1 MHCSRKGEEKMVEK
15 DRLPQIL
22 MHIFM
27 ILLTLCCVL
36 PFLLMVMASFTEE
49 ATLVRNGY
57 SFFPEKFSLE
67 TYNYIFKSAN
77 TIFRGYF
84 MTIYVTVLG
93 TLCNLTLTILFAYPL
108 SRKDLPFRNGISFF
122 LFFTMLFNGGLVPTY
137 MMYAN
142 TFHIKNTIWA
152 LIVPS
157 LMMNAFYVIMMRS
170 FFSASIPDSLIEA
183 AKLDGASEL
192 KVLTRVIIPL
202 SKPMMVTLVLMVG
215 LNYWNDWMN
224 GLYYVSDQ
232 SLYTIQMILN
242 NMISNINFLAKNA
255 SLFGATKIALPTV
268 GIRMGIAVIAVLPIL
283 VIYPF
288 LQKYFVKGIVVG
300 GVKG

>member
-1 MHCSRKGEEKMVEK
+1 MVEHDK
-15 DRLPQIL
+15 LQQTL
-22 MHIFM
+22 MHLFM
-27 ILLTLCCVL
+27 IILVLCCVL

-49 ATLVRNGY
+49 QTLIRNGY

-67 TYNYIFKSAN
+67 TYRYIFRSAN
-77 TIFRGYF
+77 TIFKGYF
-84 MTIYVTVLG
+84 MTIFVTVVG
-93 TLCNLTLTILFAYPL
+93 TLCNISMTVLFAYPL
-108 SRKDLPFRNGISFF
+108 SRKDLPYRSGLSFF

-152 LIVPS
+152 LIIPS

-170 FFSASIPDSLIEA
+170 FFTSSIPDSLIEA
-183 AKLDGASEL
+183 AKLDGASEMKIL
-192 KVLTRVIIPL
+192 TKVILPL
-202 SKPMMVTLVLMVG
+202 SKPMLVTLVLMVG

-224 GLYYVSDQ
+224 GMYYVNDN
-232 SLYTIQMILN
+232 SLNTIQMILN
-242 NMISNINFLAKNA
+242 NMIQNVEFLSRSASVLGADAAKI
-255 SLFGATKIALPTV
+255 KMPTV
-268 GIRMGIAVIAVLPIL
+268 GIRMGIAVIAVLP
-283 VIYPF
+283 VMAIYPF

>member
-1 MHCSRKGEEKMVEK
+1 MVEHDK
-15 DRLPQIL
+15 LQQTL
-22 MHIFM
+22 MHLFM
-27 ILLTLCCVL
+27 IILVLCCVL

-49 ATLVRNGY
+49 QTLIRNGY

-67 TYNYIFKSAN
+67 TYRYIFRSAN
-77 TIFRGYF
+77 TIFKGYF
-84 MTIYVTVLG
+84 MTIFVTVVG
-93 TLCNLTLTILFAYPL
+93 TLCNISMTVLFAYPL
-108 SRKDLPFRNGISFF
+108 SRKDLPYRSGLSFF

-152 LIVPS
+152 LIIPS

-170 FFSASIPDSLIEA
+170 FFTSSIPDSLIEA
-183 AKLDGASEL
+183 AKLDGASEMKIL
-192 KVLTRVIIPL
+192 TKVILPL
-202 SKPMMVTLVLMVG
+202 SKPMLVTLVLMVG

-224 GLYYVSDQ
+224 GMYYVNDN
-232 SLYTIQMILN
+232 SLNTIQMILN
-242 NMISNINFLAKNA
+242 NMIQNVEFLSKSASVLGADAAKI
-255 SLFGATKIALPTV
+255 KMPTV
-268 GIRMGIAVIAVLPIL
+268 GIRMGIAVIAVLPVM

>member
-1 MHCSRKGEEKMVEK
+1 MVEHDK
-15 DRLPQIL
+15 LQQTL
-22 MHIFM
+22 MHLFM
-27 ILLTLCCVL
+27 IVLVLCCVL

-49 ATLVRNGY
+49 QTLIRNGY

-67 TYNYIFKSAN
+67 TYRYIFRSAN

-84 MTIYVTVLG
+84 MTVFVTVIG
-93 TLCNLTLTILFAYPL
+93 TTCNIAMTVLFAYPL
-108 SRKDLPFRNGISFF
+108 SRKDLPYRNILSFI

-152 LIVPS
+152 LIIPS

-170 FFSASIPDSLIEA
+170 FFTTSIPDSLIEA
-183 AKLDGASEL
+183 AKLDGASEMKILL
-192 KVLTRVIIPL
+192 KVILPL
-202 SKPMMVTLVLMVG
+202 SKPMLVTLVLMVG

-224 GLYYVSDQ
+224 GMYYVNDN
-232 SLYTIQMILN
+232 SLNTIQMILN
-242 NMISNINFLAKNA
+242 NMIQNVEFLSRSASMLGADAAKI
-255 SLFGATKIALPTV
+255 KMPTV
-268 GIRMGIAVIAVLPIL
+268 GIRMGIAVIAVLPVM

>member
-1 MHCSRKGEEKMVEK
+1 MVQHDK
-15 DRLPQIL
+15 FQQAL

-27 ILLTLCCVL
+27 ILLVLSCVL

-49 ATLVRNGY
+49 TTLTRNGY
-57 SFFPEKFSLE
+57 SFIPEVFSLE
-67 TYNYIFKSAN
+67 TYRYIIRSAG
-77 TIFRGYF
+77 TILRGYV
-84 MTIYVTVLG
+84 MTIVVTVIG
-93 TLCNLTLTILFAYPL
+93 TVCNLLLTILFAYPL
-108 SRKDLPFRNGISFF
+108 SRKDLPYRSGLSFF

-142 TFHIKNTIWA
+142 TFHIKNTIFA

-170 FFSASIPDSLIEA
+170 FFSSSIPDSLIEA
-183 AKLDGASEL
+183 AKLDGASERKIL
-192 KVLTRVIIPL
+192 MSIVVPL
-202 SKPMMVTLVLMVG
+202 SKPMIVTLVLMVG
-215 LNYWNDWMN
+215 LGYLNDWMN
-224 GLYYVSDQ
+224 GLYYVTEQ
-232 SLYTIQMILN
+232 KLYTIQMILN
-242 NMISNINFLAKNA
+242 NMINNIEFLTRNA
-255 SLFGATKIALPTV
+255 SMLGSAAANMKIPQV

-288 LQKYFVKGIVVG
+288 LQKYFVKGIVIG

>member
-1 MHCSRKGEEKMVEK
+1 MVQHDK
-15 DRLPQIL
+15 FQQAL

-27 ILLTLCCVL
+27 ILLVLSCVL

-49 ATLVRNGY
+49 TTLTRNGY
-57 SFFPEKFSLE
+57 SFIPEVFSLE
-67 TYNYIFKSAN
+67 TYRYIIRSAG
-77 TIFRGYF
+77 TILRGYV
-84 MTIYVTVLG
+84 MTIVVTVIG
-93 TLCNLTLTILFAYPL
+93 TVCNLLLTILFAYPL
-108 SRKDLPFRNGISFF
+108 SRKDLPYRSGLSFF

-142 TFHIKNTIWA
+142 NFHIKNTIFA

-170 FFSASIPDSLIEA
+170 FFSSSIPDSLIEA
-183 AKLDGASEL
+183 AKLDGASERKIL
-192 KVLTRVIIPL
+192 MSIVVPL
-202 SKPMMVTLVLMVG
+202 SKPMIVTLVLMVG
-215 LNYWNDWMN
+215 LGYWNDWMN
-224 GLYYVSDQ
+224 GLYYVTEQ
-232 SLYTIQMILN
+232 KLYTIQMILN
-242 NMISNINFLAKNA
+242 NMINNIEFLTRNA
-255 SLFGATKIALPTV
+255 SMLGSAAANMKIPQV

-288 LQKYFVKGIVVG
+288 LQKYFVKGIVIG

>member
-1 MHCSRKGEEKMVEK
+1 MVEHDK
-15 DRLPQIL
+15 LQQTL

-27 ILLTLCCVL
+27 IVLVLCCIL
-36 PFLLMVMASFTEE
+36 PFLLMVMASFTDEQ
-49 ATLVRNGY
+49 TLIRNGY
-57 SFFPEKFSLE
+57 SFFPEKFSLD
-67 TYNYIFKSAN
+67 TYRYIFRSAK

-84 MTIYVTVLG
+84 MTIFVTVVG
-93 TLCNLTLTILFAYPL
+93 TVCNITMTVLFAYPL
-108 SRKDLPFRNGISFF
+108 SRKDLPYRNILSFI

-142 TFHIKNTIWA
+142 TLHIKNTIWA

-170 FFSASIPDSLIEA
+170 FFTTSIPDSLIEA
-183 AKLDGASEL
+183 AKLDGASEMKIL
-192 KVLTRVIIPL
+192 SKVILPL
-202 SKPMMVTLVLMVG
+202 SKPMLVTLVLMVG

-224 GLYYVSDQ
+224 GMYYVTDN
-232 SLYTIQMILN
+232 SLNTIQMILN
-242 NMISNINFLAKNA
+242 NMIQNVEFLSKSASMLGTGAVSAKM
-255 SLFGATKIALPTV
+255 PTV
-268 GIRMGIAVIAVLPIL
+268 GIRMGIAVIAVLPVM

>member
-1 MHCSRKGEEKMVEK
+1 MVQHDK
-15 DRLPQIL
+15 KTQFVMNL
-22 MHIFM
+22 FM
-27 ILLTLCCVL
+27 IILTLCCVL
-36 PFLLMVMASFTEE
+36 PFLLMVSASFTQE
-49 ATLVRNGY
+49 AALTRNGY
-57 SFFPEKFSLE
+57 QFIPEVFSLE
-67 TYNYIFKSAN
+67 TYSYLMKSAN
-77 TIFRGYF
+77 TIVKGYG
-84 MTIYVTVLG
+84 MTILVTVLG
-93 TLCNLTLTILFAYPL
+93 TLANLTLTILFAYPL
-108 SRKDLPFRNGISFF
+108 SRKDLPYRGALSFF

-152 LIVPS
+152 LIVPG

-192 KVLTRVIIPL
+192 QVLWQVIIPL
-202 SKPMMVTLVLMVG
+202 SKPMIVTLVLMVG

-224 GLYYVSDQ
+224 GLYYVNDQ
-232 SLYTIQMILN
+232 NLYTIQMILN
-242 NMISNINFLAKNA
+242 NMINNIEFLSKNA
-255 SLFGATKIALPTV
+255 SLFGAGAAVVKMPTV
-268 GIRMGIAVIAVLPIL
+268 GIRMGIAVIAVLPIM

-288 LQKYFVKGIVVG
+288 LQKYFVKGIVIG

>member
-1 MHCSRKGEEKMVEK
+1 MVQHDK
-15 DRLPQIL
+15 IQQTL

-27 ILLTLCCVL
+27 IILVLCCVL
-36 PFLLMVMASFTEE
+36 PFLLMVMASFTDEQ
-49 ATLVRNGY
+49 TLIRNGY

-67 TYNYIFKSAN
+67 TYRYIMRSAE

-84 MTIYVTVLG
+84 MTIIVTVIG
-93 TLCNLTLTILFAYPL
+93 TFCNITMTVLFAYPL
-108 SRKDLPFRNGISFF
+108 SRKDLPYRNVLSFI

-152 LIVPS
+152 LLIPN

-170 FFSASIPDSLIEA
+170 FFTASIPDSLIEA
-183 AKLDGASEL
+183 AKLDGASEMKIL
-192 KVLTRVIIPL
+192 TKVILPL
-202 SKPMMVTLVLMVG
+202 SKPMLVTLVLMVG
-215 LNYWNDWMN
+215 LTYWNDWMN
-224 GLYYVSDQ
+224 GMYYVTDNN
-232 SLYTIQMILN
+232 LNTIQMILN
-242 NMISNINFLAKNA
+242 NMIQNVEFLSRSANV
-255 SLFGATKIALPTV
+255 LGADSAAIKLPTV
-268 GIRMGIAVIAVLPIL
+268 GIRMGIAVIAVLPIM

>member
-1 MHCSRKGEEKMVEK
+1 MVQHDK
-15 DRLPQIL
+15 LQQTL

-27 ILLTLCCVL
+27 IVLVLCCVL

-49 ATLVRNGY
+49 QTLVRNGY
-57 SFFPEKFSLE
+57 SFFPEVFSLE
-67 TYNYIFKSAN
+67 TYRYIMRSAS
-77 TIFRGYF
+77 TIFHGYF
-84 MTIYVTVLG
+84 MTILVTVFG
-93 TLCNLTLTILFAYPL
+93 TICNIAMTVLFAYPL
-108 SRKDLPFRNGISFF
+108 SRKDLPYRNALSFF

-152 LIVPS
+152 LLIPN
-157 LMMNAFYVIMMRS
+157 LMLNAFYVIMMRS
-170 FFSASIPDSLIEA
+170 FFTTSIPDSLIEA
-183 AKLDGASEL
+183 AKLDGASEVGIL
-192 KVLTRVIIPL
+192 TKVILPL
-202 SKPMMVTLVLMVG
+202 SKPMLVTLVLMVG

-224 GLYYVSDQ
+224 GMYYVTDNN
-232 SLYTIQMILN
+232 LNTIQMILN
-242 NMISNINFLAKNA
+242 NMIQNVEFLSRSA
-255 SLFGATKIALPTV
+255 SVLGADAASIKIPTV
-268 GIRMGIAVIAVLPIL
+268 GIRMGIAVIAVLPVM

>member
-1 MHCSRKGEEKMVEK
+1 MVEHDK
-15 DRLPQIL
+15 LQQTL
-22 MHIFM
+22 MHLFM
-27 ILLTLCCVL
+27 IVLVLCCVL

-49 ATLVRNGY
+49 QTLIRNGY

-67 TYNYIFKSAN
+67 KYRYIFRSAN
-77 TIFRGYF
+77 TIVKGYF
-84 MTIYVTVLG
+84 MTIFVTVVG
-93 TLCNLTLTILFAYPL
+93 TLCNISMTVLFAYPL
-108 SRKDLPFRNGISFF
+108 SRKDLPYRSGLSFF

-152 LIVPS
+152 LISPS

-170 FFSASIPDSLIEA
+170 FFTSSIPDSLIEA

-192 KVLTRVIIPL
+192 KILTKVILPL
-202 SKPMMVTLVLMVG
+202 SKPMLVTLVLMVG

-224 GLYYVSDQ
+224 GMYYVNDN
-232 SLYTIQMILN
+232 SLNTIQMILN
-242 NMISNINFLAKNA
+242 NMIQNVEFLSRSASVLGADAAKI
-255 SLFGATKIALPTV
+255 KMPTV
-268 GIRMGIAVIAVLPIL
+268 GIRMGIAVIAVLPVM